1 MTTHSTKLPPLH
13 TYLWKWILLAAIVG
27 ILTGSISALFLA
39 SLHYVTDQRESQAWL
54 LWLLPFGGA
63 LVSFIYMK
71 YGQDSAKGN
80 NLLLERIY
88 MGNGSVPLRMVPLV
102 LFGTLVTHLFGGSAG
117 REGTAVQMG
126 GGLADFVGRRWQLN
140 QAERQII
147 LMCGISSGFGA
158 IFGTPVA
165 GAVFGLEVAALRVIP
180 YRALLPCLI
189 ASFVGHYVTLAWGIH
204 HSSYSLGSMPAF
216 SALLLMKIIIASILF
231 GLTAWL
237 FSTLMHRLK
246 AIFTKVIPNPV
257 FKSFAGG
264 LLLIALVYLLGT
276 RDYLGLGLPLM
287 DLAFEES
294 ALPFT
299 FLLKLLFTVITLGS
313 GFQGGEVTP
322 LFVIGSTLGSSLASL
337 LSVSIPLLAG
347 IGFVAVFGG
356 ATNTPIASFIM
367 GLELF
372 GFNGYSML
380 YLMIGCVV
388 AYLCSG
394 RIGIYSSQQTRNW
407 FRRTPSK

>member
-1 MTTHSTKLPPLH
+1 MTAHSVKPPLFA
-13 TYLWKWILLAAIVG
+13 YLRRWILLAATVG

-39 SLHYVTDQRESQAWL
+39 SLHEVTNLRVSHAWL

-88 MGNGSVPLRMVPLV
+88 IANGSVPLRMVPLV
-102 LFGTLVTHLFGGSAG
+102 LFGTLITHLFGGSAG

-126 GGLADFVGRRWQLN
+126 GGLADFIGRRFHLGG
-140 QAERQII
+140 AERQII

-158 IFGTPVA
+158 IFGTPIA
-165 GAVFGLEVAALRVIP
+165 GTVFGLEVVALRVIP
-180 YRALLPCLI
+180 YRAILPCLI
-189 ASFVGHYVTLAWGIH
+189 ASFTGHYVTIAWGIH
-204 HSSYSLGSMPAF
+204 HSSYSLGALPIF
-216 SALLLMKIIIASILF
+216 SSLLLLKIIIASILF

-237 FSTLMHRLK
+237 FSTLTHRLK
-246 AIFTKVIPNPV
+246 AIFTKLIPNPV
-257 FKSFAGG
+257 IKSFAGG
-264 LLLIALVYLLGT
+264 VLIIAMVYLLGT

-294 ALPFT
+294 VRPFT

-356 ATNTPIASFIM
+356 ATNTPVASFIM

-372 GFNGYSML
+372 GFNGYGML
-380 YLMIGCVV
+380 YLLIGCTIG
-388 AYLCSG
+388 YLCSG
-394 RIGIYSSQQTRNW
+394 RIGIYSSQRTRNW
-407 FRRTPSK
+407 LRRTPSK